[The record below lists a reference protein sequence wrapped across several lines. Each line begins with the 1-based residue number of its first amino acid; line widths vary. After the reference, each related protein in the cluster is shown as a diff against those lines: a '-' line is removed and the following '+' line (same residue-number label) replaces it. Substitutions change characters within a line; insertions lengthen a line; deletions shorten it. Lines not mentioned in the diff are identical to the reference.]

1 MSSNGP
7 ARLTSD
13 ARNRAPT
20 NGGSDISK
28 YGQRLN
34 TFREE
39 ASFFKN
45 VALTIGGVTILNDT
59 KARSSSSGATSD
71 ARNRAPT
78 NGESNIFK
86 IVQRLDTFR
95 KEAPFFKNVT
105 LTTGGNTILSDLK
118 ARSSSPGVA
127 SDARNRAPTN
137 GESNIF
143 KTCQGLSTF
152 REEAS
157 FFRNVVL
164 SIGGSTILNDLKVR
178 SSSSG
183 ATSEQQSSPKADWTK
198 VNFSY
203 VSSSATWPMLS
214 AHDVFKRAREAHL

>member
-1 MSSNGP
+1 MSD
-7 ARLTSD
+7 L
-13 ARNRAPT
+13 
-20 NGGSDISK
+20 
-28 YGQRLN
+28 
-34 TFREE
+34 
-39 ASFFKN
+39 
-45 VALTIGGVTILNDT
+45 
-59 KARSSSSGATSD
+59 KARSSSPGVTSD

-86 IVQRLDTFR
+86 
-95 KEAPFFKNVT
+95 N
-105 LTTGGNTILSDLK
+105 
-118 ARSSSPGVA
+118 
-127 SDARNRAPTN
+127 
-137 GESNIF
+137 
-143 KTCQGLSTF
+143 CQGLSTF

-164 SIGGSTILNDLKVR
+164 SIGGSTILSDLKVR